1 MPWFLKNGMLVSC
14 KDIIFVF
21 LFAIKIDDETVS
33 NARHIGD
40 EDIKGMLSKMQ
51 VWKKIYVTQWIN
63 P

>member
-51 VWKKIYVTQWIN
+51 VWKKDLCDAVN
-63 P
+63 